1 MLDLD
6 SWCFLCCT
14 KQIGQLSTVPPK
26 QRTHAAI
33 HDFKNRKRNLPVEA
47 FQGGFI
53 LQKLARPL
61 SQGEVKL
68 ANTNV
73 YENPSITFNYFSHPA
88 DVAKC
93 VEGMRIVEKL
103 VKSKPFSNYTQLDE
117 DVVVQKLINLSL
129 EANVNLIP
137 RHTND
142 TKSLE
147 QFCKDTV
154 ITIWHYHGGCHV
166 GKVVGPDYRVL
177 GVDRLRVVDG
187 STFFDSPGTNPQATV
202 MMLGR

>member
-1 MLDLD
+1 MLDSFSAL
-6 SWCFLCCT
+6 LC
-14 KQIGQLSTVPPK
+14 KQIGQLSTIPPK
-26 QRTHAAI
+26 DRTHAAI
-33 HDFKNRKRNLPVEA
+33 HEFKARKRNLPREA

-53 LQKLARPL
+53 LEKIARPL
-61 SQGEVKL
+61 STGEIKL

-73 YENPSITFNYFSHPA
+73 DDNPKITFNYFSHPA
-88 DVAKC
+88 DVARC
-93 VEGMRIVEKL
+93 VEGIRIVEKL
-103 VKSKPFSNYTQLDE
+103 VKSKHFTDYTQLDE
-117 DVVVQKLINLSL
+117 DVVEKLLNMSV

-166 GKVVGPDYRVL
+166 GKVVTPDYKVI